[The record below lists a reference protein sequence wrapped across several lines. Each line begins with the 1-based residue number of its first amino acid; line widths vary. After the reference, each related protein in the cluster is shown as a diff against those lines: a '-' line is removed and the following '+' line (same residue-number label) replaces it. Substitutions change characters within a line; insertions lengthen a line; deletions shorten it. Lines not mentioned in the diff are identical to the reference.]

1 MVFAWYDDYMDLLI
15 IILVL
20 VIGFILLFLFLNK
33 KLEVKQDNT
42 LLEWLKSMDKRLDL
56 QTQKILESQKTIGE
70 MSEIGKSMKDLQNF
84 LASPKLRGG
93 LGEQVLKDL
102 LTESLPSQNFALQ
115 YGFRSGVR
123 VDAIIKT
130 SSGIIPIDS
139 KFSMENFKKMHEDE
153 SFKKDFDRD
162 IKNRVDEIA
171 DKYILPDEGTV
182 DFALMYV
189 PSEAVY
195 YDIVNSNLINYAYK
209 RRVMPVSPSTFYAFL
224 RSVLL
229 SFEGQ
234 KIAAEIKTIQ
244 AAMRAIHTETEKF
257 ADILQTLQTHIN
269 NTYNTMSRAATQ
281 FLSLSSKVENVQK
294 IGDKKEE
301 KLIEPKS

>member
-1 MVFAWYDDYMDLLI
+1 MDLI
-15 IILVL
+15 IILGSL
-20 VIGFILLFLFLNK
+20 IIGFICLFLY
-33 KLEVKQDNT
+33 LERKFTPKSDTT

-84 LASPKLRGG
+84 LPSPKLRGG
-93 LGEQVLKDL
+93 LGEQVLAQL
-102 LTESLPSQNFALQ
+102 LEQSLPRANYGLQ
-115 YGFRSGVR
+115 YAFRSGAK
-123 VDAIIKT
+123 VDAVIKT

-153 SFKKDFDRD
+153 SFKKDFQRD
-162 IKNRVDEIA
+162 IKSRVDEIE
-171 DKYILPDEGTV
+171 DKYILTDEGTV

-195 YDIVNSNLINYAYK
+195 YDIVNSDLVDYAYK

-234 KIAAEIKTIQ
+234 KIASEIKNIQ
-244 AAMRAIHTETEKF
+244 ASLRAIHTETGKF
-257 ADILQTLQTHIN
+257 AEILQTLQTH
-269 NTYNTMSRAATQ
+269 
-281 FLSLSSKVENVQK
+281 
-294 IGDKKEE
+294 
-301 KLIEPKS
+301 

>member
-1 MVFAWYDDYMDLLI
+1 M

-20 VIGFILLFLFLNK
+20 IIGFILLFLFLNK

-102 LTESLPSQNFALQ
+102 LTESLPRQSFGLQ
-115 YGFRSGVR
+115 YSFRSGVR
-123 VDAIIKT
+123 VDAMIKT

-153 SFKKDFDRD
+153 SFKKDFQKD

-195 YDIVNSNLINYAYK
+195 YDIVNSDLIDYAYK

-234 KIAAEIKTIQ
+234 KIAAEIKNIQ
-244 AAMRAIHTETEKF
+244 MAMRTIRTETEKF
-257 ADILQTLQTHIN
+257 ADVLQTLQTHVN
-269 NTYNTMSRAATQ
+269 NAYNTMSRAATQ
-281 FLSLSSKVENVQK
+281 FLSLSSKVENVQR
-294 IGDKKEE
+294 IGDKEE
-301 KLIEPKS
+301 KSIVKP

>member
-1 MVFAWYDDYMDLLI
+1 MET
-15 IILVL
+15 ILVL
-20 VIGFILLFLFLNK
+20 SVLILGFGFLFVFLNK

-102 LTESLPSQNFALQ
+102 LTESLPRQSFSLQ
-115 YGFRSGVR
+115 YSFRSGVR
-123 VDAIIKT
+123 VDAMIKT

-153 SFKKDFDRD
+153 SFKKDFQRD

-195 YDIVNSNLINYAYK
+195 YDIVNSELIDYAYK

-229 SFEGQ
+229 SFEG
-234 KIAAEIKTIQ
+234 
-244 AAMRAIHTETEKF
+244 
-257 ADILQTLQTHIN
+257 
-269 NTYNTMSRAATQ
+269 
-281 FLSLSSKVENVQK
+281 
-294 IGDKKEE
+294 
-301 KLIEPKS
+301 

>member
-1 MVFAWYDDYMDLLI
+1 MDLI
-15 IILVL
+15 IIIGVL

-102 LTESLPSQNFALQ
+102 LTESLPRQSFSLQ
-115 YGFRSGVR
+115 YTFRSGVR
-123 VDAIIKT
+123 VDAMIKT

-139 KFSMENFKKMHEDE
+139 KFSMENFKKMHEDK
-153 SFKKDFDRD
+153 SFKKDFERD

-244 AAMRAIHTETEKF
+244 QAMRAIHTETEKF

-281 FLSLSSKVENVQK
+281 FLSLSSKVENVQR
-294 IGDKKEE
+294 IDNRKE
-301 KLIEPKS
+301 IDG